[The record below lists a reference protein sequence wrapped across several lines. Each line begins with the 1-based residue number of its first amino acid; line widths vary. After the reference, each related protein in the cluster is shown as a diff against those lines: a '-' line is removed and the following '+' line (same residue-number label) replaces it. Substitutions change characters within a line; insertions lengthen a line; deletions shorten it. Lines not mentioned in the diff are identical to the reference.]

1 MSKEIRVDKIL
12 DVKGLS
18 CPGPTV
24 LTMKALEGMKKGK
37 VLQVIANDTSTRLA
51 IPSLCRNTGYEL
63 LAFREEEGILH
74 FFIKK

>member
-1 MSKEIRVDKIL
+1 MARNIRVDKIL

-24 LTMKALEGMKKGK
+24 LTMKALEGMKKGR
-37 VLQVIANDTSTRLA
+37 VLQVIANDTSAVIA

-63 LAFREEEGILH
+63 LEFREEEGTLY
-74 FFIKK
+74 FFIKS

>member
-37 VLQVIANDTSTRLA
+37 VLQVMANDSSTRLA

-63 LAFREEEGILH
+63 LEFREDEGTLH
-74 FFIKK
+74 FFIKR

>member
-1 MSKEIRVDKIL
+1 MSREIRVDKIL

-51 IPSLCRNTGYEL
+51 IPSLCMNTGYEL
-63 LAFREEEGILH
+63 LEFREDEGTLY
-74 FFIKK
+74 FFIKS

>member
-63 LAFREEEGILH
+63 LEFREDEGILH